1 MKALIVADGDVSAG
15 MLGHP
20 LLAADGERLLI
31 VAADGGA
38 AKAELLGL
46 RPDVVVGDLDSLAPE
61 TLERLRADGVEIIG
75 HPVDKDESDTQLAM
89 REAVARGAGQL
100 VLIGALGGVRL
111 DHTLANLLL
120 LGLPELA
127 GCRVVLL
134 DGPSSVRVI
143 GLDGPDELVIDG
155 RPGDLVSLLPLSER
169 VAGVATTGLRYPLR
183 DEPLLQGFSRGLSN
197 VIQDERASVRT
208 AGGRL
213 AVVHTPGKGGGTDDG

>member
-1 MKALIVADGDVSAG
+1 VADGDVSAG
-15 MLGHP
+15 VLSHP
-20 LLAADGERLLI
+20 LLSADGERLLI

-38 AKAELLGL
+38 AKAVLLGL
-46 RPDVVVGDLDSLAPE
+46 RPDVVVGDLDSLTPE
-61 TLERLRADGVEIIG
+61 TLGRLRADGVDIRT
-75 HPVDKDESDTQLAM
+75 HPADKEESDTQLAM
-89 REAVARGAGQL
+89 REALARGASEV

-134 DGPSSVRVI
+134 DGQSSARVMGI
-143 GLDGPDELVIDG
+143 DGSDELVLAG

-169 VAGVATTGLRYPLR
+169 VEGVTTSGLHYPLNQ
-183 DEPLLQGFSRGLSN
+183 EPLLQGYSRGLSN
-197 VIQDERASVRT
+197 VMHDERAGIRT

-213 AVVHTPGKGGGTDDG
+213 AVIHTPGQGGGANDG